1 MRTGRAA
8 PQRGYT
14 YLLLL
19 FAVAALGLVAA
30 EAGVVWQT
38 AASREREAELLAIGA
53 EMARALARYRDE
65 TPLGTPPF
73 PSSLAQLV
81 EDGRFPVPRRHLRRI
96 YADPFTGRAEWG
108 LVRDG
113 EAIVGVHSLAPG
125 VPLRRARL
133 PSELDP
139 AAENA
144 ARYADWVF
152 RPLAGGEPRRSPLP
166 PAAADDLLEP
176 MTR

>member
-19 FAVAALGLVAA
+19 FVVAALGLVAA

-38 AASREREAELLAIGA
+38 AAKREREAELLAIGA

-113 EAIVGVHSLAPG
+113 EAIVGVHSLAAG
-125 VPLRRARL
+125 VPLRRAGL
-133 PSELDP
+133 PPELDP

-144 ARYADWVF
+144 ASYADWVF

-166 PAAADDLLEP
+166 PVASGEGRD
-176 MTR
+176 